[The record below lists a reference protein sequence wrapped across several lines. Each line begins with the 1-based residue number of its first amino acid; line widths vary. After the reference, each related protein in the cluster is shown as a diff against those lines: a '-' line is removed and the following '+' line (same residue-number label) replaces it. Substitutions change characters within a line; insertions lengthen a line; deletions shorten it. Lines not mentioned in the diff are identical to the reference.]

1 MTIADFDVADFDGS
15 KKAQLDKQLL
25 VKFFYKTRPDSVATQ
40 EQGRP
45 MFKEVEYIDIRVPG
59 SRGTSVSRPA
69 RPADRQRFP
78 EHYEAFKKRVDAPTS
93 GTPLAEWAL
102 IPRSAVEQLAFA
114 NVKTVEQLATL
125 SDSYAGQMHGGYGY
139 KKIAKEYLERTAND
153 ADKAVIDDLKK
164 QNEELRKLV
173 SEMNDKLCRIET
185 EPPKPKKKKVLS
197 EETKAKMA
205 AGRKKAAEKRKRLK
219 DKK

>member
-45 MFKEVEYIDIRVPG
+45 MFKDVEYIDIKVPG
-59 SRGTSVSRPA
+59 SRGTGVCRPV
-69 RPADRQRFP
+69 RPADKQRFP
-78 EHYEAFKKRVDAPTS
+78 EHYEAFKKRVEAPVT

-153 ADKAVIDDLKK
+153 ADKAVIDDLKA
-164 QNEELRKLV
+164 QNEALMKRLDEL
-173 SEMNDKLCRIET
+173 E
-185 EPPKPKKKKVLS
+185 KPAKKKKGIS

-219 DKK
+219 EKKK

>member
-25 VKFFYKTRPDSVATQ
+25 VKFFYKTRPDSVETQ
-40 EQGRP
+40 RQGRP
-45 MFKEVEYIDIRVPG
+45 IFKEVEYVDIKVPG
-59 SRGTSVSRPA
+59 DRGTSVCRPA
-69 RPADRQRFP
+69 RPADKQRFSA
-78 EHYEAFKKRVDAPTS
+78 HYEAFKSRVEAPVT

-125 SDSYAGQMHGGYGY
+125 SDSYAGQMQGGHNY
-139 KKIAKEYLERTAND
+139 KAKAKAYLERTAND
-153 ADKAVIDDLKK
+153 TDKTVIDDLKK
-164 QNEELRKLV
+164 QNEELKARLDELL
-173 SEMNDKLCRIET
+173 SRIEI
-185 EPPKPKKKKVLS
+185 PAVKPKKKVLS